1 MKFDAKGKRLENM
14 KEIEWLL
21 IDGYN
26 LLHSRK
32 EKIADIEIIED
43 EREKLI
49 QEILEYSGYHFFKT
63 IIVFDGKGTKVDWDV
78 RSEFLQVVYTVS
90 QETADQWIEKKTFE
104 LIKEGWI
111 VKVVT
116 SDFAEQQVTFGSGAL
131 RIPVREMNLE
141 LMMLP
146 TEIKKITEDKDSRMS
161 REEISDRLNLE
172 IRQKLEEIRFQKTE
186 TRDS

>member
-1 MKFDAKGKRLENM
+1 MN
-14 KEIEWLL
+14 EIEWLL

-32 EKIADIEIIED
+32 EKVADTEIIED

-49 QEILEYSGYHFFKT
+49 QQILEYSGYHFLKT
-63 IIVFDGKGTKVDWDV
+63 IIVFDGKGTKVDWDI
-78 RSEFLQVVYTVS
+78 RNEFLQVVYTVS

-141 LMMLP
+141 LLMLP
-146 TEIKKITEDKDSRMS
+146 GEIKKITADKDNRMA
-161 REEISDRLNLE
+161 RKEISDRLNLE
-172 IRQKLEEIRFQKTE
+172 VRQKLEKIRFQKRE
-186 TRDS
+186 PGDS

>member
-1 MKFDAKGKRLENM
+1 M

-26 LLHSRK
+26 LLHSQK
-32 EKIADIEIIED
+32 EKITDIEN

-49 QEILEYSGYHFFKT
+49 HQISEYSGYYFVKT
-63 IIVFDGKGTKVDWDV
+63 IIVFDGKGIKVDYDI
-78 RSEFLQVVYTVS
+78 RNEFLQVVYTVS
-90 QETADQWIEKKTFE
+90 HETADQWIEKKTFE
-104 LIKEGWI
+104 LVKEGWI

-141 LMMLP
+141 LLMLP
-146 TEIKKITEDKDSRMS
+146 TEIEKITAKKDSRMV
-161 REEISDRLNLE
+161 RKEISDRLDLE
-172 IRQKLEEIRFQKTE
+172 VKQKLEEIRFPKRE
-186 TRDS
+186 LGDS